1 VTARELAR
9 NEEALEAFERET
21 ALPMLVLSLAVVPL
35 IVVPLVVH
43 LSHNLDVTFFT
54 LGWVVWAAFAV
65 EYVIRFYLAPY
76 RGVFFRHNLLDLVIV
91 VLPFLRPLRIVR
103 SARALRL
110 LRSGRAVAFMAR
122 GSKSGRDILTRHG
135 LQYAL
140 LVGAIL
146 VATGALLVGEME
158 RDAPGATI
166 HSFGDAI
173 WWALAT
179 MSTVGFGDKYPVTE
193 GGRAV
198 AIVLMFFGIGL
209 FGLIA
214 ASLASF
220 FVGQKRE
227 EEVDPMVEDIR
238 ARLERMERVLARL
251 ADSGSFPDGRA
262 DDQFAAEGADPGKDD
277 LGKR

>member
-1 VTARELAR
+1 VTARKLAR
-9 NEEALEAFERET
+9 NEEALEAFEREI

-35 IVVPLVVH
+35 LVVPLVVH
-43 LSHNLDVTFFT
+43 LSHGLEKTFFT
-54 LGWVVWAAFAV
+54 IDWLVWAAFAV
-65 EYVIRFYLAPY
+65 EYLIRFYLAPHK
-76 RGVFFRHNLLDLVIV
+76 RAFFRHNLLDLAIV
-91 VLPFLRPLRIVR
+91 VLPFLRPLRVIR

-110 LRSGRAVAFMAR
+110 LRSGRVVVFMAR
-122 GSKSGRDILTRHG
+122 GGKSGRDVLTRHG
-135 LQYAL
+135 LHYAL

-146 VATGALLVGEME
+146 VVSGALLVAEME
-158 RDAPGATI
+158 HGAPGSTI

-193 GGRAV
+193 GGRAI

-220 FVGQKRE
+220 FLGRKRE
-227 EEVDPMVEDIR
+227 EEADPMVADLR
-238 ARLERMERVLARL
+238 ARLDRIESVLGRL
-251 ADSGSFPDGRA
+251 ADSAGPDGQA
-262 DDQFAAEGADPGKDD
+262 EDQLAAERAEPGDIGD
-277 LGKR
+277 GGR